1 MYSLK
6 TAADRQELVAVNVV
20 TSTAD
25 ELSEGTHIDDLEL
38 QKYCGVWWIF
48 RDFRLRCIFQE
59 WILSKSY

>member
-38 QKYCGVWWIF
+38 QKYCGV
-48 RDFRLRCIFQE
+48 
-59 WILSKSY
+59 